1 MESLHPRQVS
11 GPDNTA
17 SDPRPLGQRPNA
29 TIELDD
35 LTRSTSSVTTDDH
48 EEHLHAI
55 WTATSDVQH
64 GKQGDGGD
72 PSAAASRCSA
82 TRTSTNSHCERGPGR
97 RSQPSED
104 STAIDGEEK
113 SKEVIS
119 SSAPLSL
126 DSNTGETAA
135 DEGQPLA
142 STVSPSTDVANPVC
156 NIMLLLTSG
165 ARHGYRVDERY
176 LLKRQMTIPGVT
188 ETGKKDPYS
197 ISVIMLKELI
207 LKEWREEWDAKPT
220 SPSSI
225 RLIYF
230 GRLLNDNVALKEC
243 RFNETATNV
252 VHMTVRPQDIVDEEE
267 TERKRAEARQH
278 ERPEQ
283 RLDVDAVSF
292 YETLRRTRNLIR
304 HASI

>member
-1 MESLHPRQVS
+1 MESLHSRQVS
-11 GPDNTA
+11 GPDTGTGT
-17 SDPRPLGQRPNA
+17 DPRPLGQRPNA

-35 LTRSTSSVTTDDH
+35 LTRSTSSVTTDITKNIPTPFGPPPPMSSMVNREM
-48 EEHLHAI
+48 EENPVQPPVAVAPQDPAP
-55 WTATSDVQH
+55 ATTISEAQEAM
-64 GKQGDGGD
+64 Q
-72 PSAAASRCSA
+72 S
-82 TRTSTNSHCERGPGR
+82 
-97 RSQPSED
+97 SED

-113 SKEVIS
+113 SKEVISKEVIS

-135 DEGQPLA
+135 DEGQPL
-142 STVSPSTDVANPVC
+142 SGTVSPSTDVANPVC

-188 ETGKKDPYS
+188 ESGKKDPYS

-230 GRLLNDNVALKEC
+230 GRLLNDNVPLKG
-243 RFNETATNV
+243 
-252 VHMTVRPQDIVDEEE
+252 M
-267 TERKRAEARQH
+267 EAIPTQPGDRI
-278 ERPEQ
+278 
-283 RLDVDAVSF
+283 LD
-292 YETLRRTRNLIR
+292 
-304 HASI
+304 

>member
-1 MESLHPRQVS
+1 MESLHARQVS
-11 GPDNTA
+11 GPDTGSA
-17 SDPRPLGQRPNA
+17 PRPLGQRPNA

-35 LTRSTSSVTTDDH
+35 LTRSTSSVTTDITTNIPTPFGPPPPMSSTVNREM
-48 EEHLHAI
+48 EETPAQPPV
-55 WTATSDVQH
+55 AVAPQ
-64 GKQGDGGD
+64 D
-72 PSAAASRCSA
+72 PAPTTIASEAQEVMQS
-82 TRTSTNSHCERGPGR
+82 
-97 RSQPSED
+97 SED
-104 STAIDGEEK
+104 STAIGGEEK
-113 SKEVIS
+113 SKEVIN

-135 DEGQPLA
+135 DEGQPL
-142 STVSPSTDVANPVC
+142 SDSVSPSTDVANPVC

-188 ETGKKDPYS
+188 ENGKKDPYS
-197 ISVIMLKELI
+197 ISVITLKELI

-230 GRLLNDNVALKEC
+230 GRLLNDNVPLKEC
-243 RFNETATNV
+243 RFNEHATNV

-267 TERKRAEARQH
+267 TERKRAEARQN
-278 ERPEQ
+278 ERPEPTPGCG
-283 RLDVDAVSF
+283 RCVIL
-292 YETLRRTRNLIR
+292 
-304 HASI
+304 

>member
-11 GPDNTA
+11 GPDTG
-17 SDPRPLGQRPNA
+17 SDPRPLGQPPNA

-35 LTRSTSSVTTDDH
+35 LTRSTSSVTTDITKNIPTPFGPIPPMSSMVNREM
-48 EEHLHAI
+48 EETPA
-55 WTATSDVQH
+55 
-64 GKQGDGGD
+64 
-72 PSAAASRCSA
+72 
-82 TRTSTNSHCERGPGR
+82 
-97 RSQPSED
+97 QPPVAVAPQEQAPTTTVGEAQEVMQSSED
-104 STAIDGEEK
+104 STAIDTEEK
-113 SKEVIS
+113 SKEVVS

-135 DEGQPLA
+135 EEGHPLA

-230 GRLLNDNVALKEC
+230 GRLLNDNVPLKEC
-243 RFNETATNV
+243 RFNEQATNV

-278 ERPEQ
+278 ERPEPTPGCG
-283 RLDVDAVSF
+283 RCVIL
-292 YETLRRTRNLIR
+292 
-304 HASI
+304 

>member
-1 MESLHPRQVS
+1 MESLHSRQVS
-11 GPDNTA
+11 GPDTA
-17 SDPRPLGQRPNA
+17 TDPHPLGQRSNA

-35 LTRSTSSVTTDDH
+35 LTRSTSSVTTDITKNIPTPFGPPPPMSSMVNREM
-48 EEHLHAI
+48 EEN
-55 WTATSDVQH
+55 
-64 GKQGDGGD
+64 
-72 PSAAASRCSA
+72 P
-82 TRTSTNSHCERGPGR
+82 
-97 RSQPSED
+97 SQPPVAVAPQDPARVTTISEAQEAMLSSED
-104 STAIDGEEK
+104 STAIEGEEK

-126 DSNTGETAA
+126 DSNAGETAA
-135 DEGQPLA
+135 DEGQPL
-142 STVSPSTDVANPVC
+142 SGTVSPSTDVANPVC

-188 ETGKKDPYS
+188 ESGKKDPYS

-230 GRLLNDNVALKEC
+230 GRLLNDNVPLKDC
-243 RFNETATNV
+243 RFNEHATNV

-278 ERPEQ
+278 ERPEPTPGCG
-283 RLDVDAVSF
+283 RCVIL
-292 YETLRRTRNLIR
+292 
-304 HASI
+304 

>member
-11 GPDNTA
+11 GPDTGSA
-17 SDPRPLGQRPNA
+17 PRPLGHRPNA

-35 LTRSTSSVTTDDH
+35 LTRSTSSVTTDITKNIPTPFGPSPPMSSMVNREM
-48 EEHLHAI
+48 EENPAQPPVAV
-55 WTATSDVQH
+55 TPQ
-64 GKQGDGGD
+64 D
-72 PSAAASRCSA
+72 PAPTTTVSETQEVMQS
-82 TRTSTNSHCERGPGR
+82 
-97 RSQPSED
+97 SED
-104 STAIDGEEK
+104 STAIEGEGK
-113 SKEVIS
+113 SKEVVN
-119 SSAPLSL
+119 SSALLSL

-135 DEGQPLA
+135 DEGQPLTG
-142 STVSPSTDVANPVC
+142 SVSPSTDVANPVC

-188 ETGKKDPYS
+188 ESGKKDPYS

-230 GRLLNDNVALKEC
+230 GRLLNDNVPLKDC
-243 RFNETATNV
+243 RFNEHATNV

-278 ERPEQ
+278 ERPEPTPGCG
-283 RLDVDAVSF
+283 RCVIL
-292 YETLRRTRNLIR
+292 
-304 HASI
+304 